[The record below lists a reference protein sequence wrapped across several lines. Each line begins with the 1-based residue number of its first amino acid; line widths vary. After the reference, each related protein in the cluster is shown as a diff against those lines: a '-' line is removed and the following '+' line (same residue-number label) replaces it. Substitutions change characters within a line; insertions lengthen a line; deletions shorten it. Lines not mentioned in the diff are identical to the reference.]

1 MNRNKMKSWL
11 LACCGVAFT
20 TVAIAGASEVLKAP
34 RGSGHPLYR
43 QTETDIQITFQP
55 LEGDGD
61 EPVTHR
67 YIESRGTWG
76 LAWKFRG
83 MTSTSKYRVTAIR
96 KGALLEYRET
106 AANSAGMSSRSS
118 GTTSFIKI

>member
-1 MNRNKMKSWL
+1 MKSWL

-34 RGSGHPLYR
+34 RGSGHPVNR
-43 QTETDIQITFQP
+43 RTETSIKITFQP
-55 LEGDGD
+55 LPGDGD

-83 MTSTSKYRVTAIR
+83 MTSTSEYEVTAIR
-96 KGALLEYRET
+96 KGTWIEYRQT
-106 AANSAGMSSRSS
+106 AANSAGMSDRPS
-118 GTTSFIKI
+118 GTTCFLKL